1 MYFAT
6 SLMHLAH
13 LRYKELIIITAIS
26 SEIGAQDLE
35 SSCRTKIR
43 NVDNY
48 FTEHVAFTG
57 FTVEETS
64 KYLFLIKRNATLDT
78 IKELIQCPGT
88 NPLLLSW
95 KCNENDC

>member
-13 LRYKELIIITAIS
+13 LCYKGLIIITAMS
-26 SEIGAQDLE
+26 SWIGTQDLE
-35 SSCRTKIR
+35 SSFRTKLR

-64 KYLFLIKRNATLDT
+64 KCLFLIKQDATVDT
-78 IKELIQCPGT
+78 IKELIQWHKFT
-88 NPLLLSW
+88 VIVME
-95 KCNENDC
+95 CNE